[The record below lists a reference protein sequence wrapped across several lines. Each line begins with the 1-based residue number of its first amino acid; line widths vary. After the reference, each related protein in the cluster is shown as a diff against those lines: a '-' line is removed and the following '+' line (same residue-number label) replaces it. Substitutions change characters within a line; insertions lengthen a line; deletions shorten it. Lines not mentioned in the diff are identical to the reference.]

1 MAEIILHHYPRS
13 PFSEKVRLVF
23 GLKGI
28 DWRSVEIPVY
38 PPKPDLMPLT
48 GGYRKT
54 PVMQIGADIFCDT
67 RIILREIDR
76 LFPKPKLHGTGGGA
90 LIAAWADST
99 LFINAVGLVMGTYAD
114 RMPPALKE
122 DRNTFTAGLF
132 DADRFKRELPA
143 QRAAFRAHTA
153 GVEEALGDQRAFLT
167 GPAPDIAD
175 FALYHAL
182 WFVRQNF
189 KEPDFLADRPATK
202 AWYGRTEAFGH
213 GTSSAMEAT
222 EALAIAKDAQP
233 SPVETG
239 SAEDMSGCRAGDA
252 VVVSANDYGRDPIA
266 GELLAIDDMRIV
278 LRRSDERVGTVH
290 LHFPRIG
297 FDVILR

>member
-28 DWRSVEIPVY
+28 NWRSVEIPVF

-76 LFPKPKLHGTGGGA
+76 LFPKPKLHGAAGSA
-90 LIAAWADST
+90 MIAAWADST
-99 LFINAVGLVMGTYAD
+99 LFVNAVGLVMGTYAD
-114 RMPPALKE
+114 RIPPALKE

-132 DADRFKRELPA
+132 DADRFKGEQPA
-143 QRAAFRAHTA
+143 QRAAFRAHMA
-153 GVEEALGDQRAFLT
+153 WVEESLGDQRAFLT
-167 GPAPDIAD
+167 GPSPDIAD
-175 FALYHAL
+175 FALYHPL

-189 KEPDFLADRPATK
+189 KEPDFLADRPATQ
-202 AWYGRTEAFGH
+202 AWYARMEAHGH
-213 GTSSAMEAT
+213 GAPSAMDAG
-222 EALAIAKDAQP
+222 EALAVAKDTQP
-233 SPVETG
+233 TPVDTG
-239 SAEDMSGCRAGDA
+239 SAGDLSGCRAGDV
-252 VVVSANDYGRDPIA
+252 VVVSANDYGRDPVA
-266 GELLAIDDMRIV
+266 GELLAIDDTRIV
-278 LRRSDERVGTVH
+278 LRRGDIKVGTVH
-290 LHFPRIG
+290 LHFPRVG
-297 FDVILR
+297 FDVMRQ